1 MSDDST
7 SEGGYSQA
15 TVERRSD
22 PRVKLCV
29 SVEIDSV
36 SRHKGRAGDVSVG
49 GVRVILESELP
60 VRSVVDV
67 ELDLPTT
74 QQAIEAY
81 GEIKWKHRQ
90 DSKGPDY
97 VYGIEFHNLEGDDR
111 DRLRRWLHRHSP
123 ELRSDSP
130 DGDT

>member
-7 SEGGYSQA
+7 SEGSYSQA

-22 PRVKLCV
+22 PRVKLRV

-36 SRHKGRAGDVSVG
+36 SRHRGRTGDVSVG
-49 GVRVILESELP
+49 GIRVMLDSELP
-60 VRSVVDV
+60 VHSVVDV
-67 ELDLPTT
+67 ELELPTT

-81 GEIKWKHRQ
+81 GEIKWKRRR
-90 DSKGPDY
+90 DSEGPGY
-97 VYGIEFHNLEGDDR
+97 VYGIEFHNLGDDR

-130 DGDT
+130 NGDT